1 MTWWYIFVSRYK
13 NKDTNIRIRVLLGI
27 NIRKLI
33 EEEYLVDSDFLFSC
47 G

>member
-33 EEEYLVDSDFLFSC
+33 EEEYLVHSDFLFSC